1 MIIVFSASSLMKLFV
16 SVLFL
21 SRIFT
26 ILSRKGSMH
35 LFKNK
40 NISPKVIK
48 AIFDKDDLSESAIFK
63 IDVVSPLITAP
74 YDRIMLL

>member
-1 MIIVFSASSLMKLFV
+1 
-16 SVLFL
+16 
-21 SRIFT
+21 
-26 ILSRKGSMH
+26 MH